1 MPLAAS
7 PAGWPLDQG
16 EDADLLLEAAYGLPP
31 RPDRHVGVAVS
42 GGGDSVALLHLMAR
56 ACRHWDVPVSAVTVD
71 HRLRTG
77 SRAEADG
84 VAVLCASLGVPHRT
98 VVWDHGTVPGNLMD
112 AARRARR
119 TLIAAWALEA
129 GVTQVALGH
138 TADDN
143 AETFLMALSRAAGLD
158 GLAGMRSGWCEDGL
172 WWGRPLLQVTRADL
186 RRYLRRHGIGWV
198 EDPTNADTRFER
210 VRARQAMAAL
220 TPLGIDA
227 ARVARSASH
236 LAIARAALRDILR
249 QSCAAHVQEVAG
261 ALRIDRSGFDALPH
275 DLQRL
280 LLVAAVEWLS
290 GDARP
295 LRRDRQANLL
305 FAARE
310 GRSGTGK
317 GGRLRS
323 RPDSLWLGRGPRA
336 GDQLCGAHAWGVD
349 GGWRLAGPAGDGME
363 IRALGAAG
371 LRACPGWRA
380 TGLPRHVLEVTPAVW
395 RGDHLVAAPLAGLP
409 NGWSAEMRP
418 SFAAALAAH

>member
-305 FAARE
+305 FGVFGLMIGVLLFSLLFSRTVLRKLSVRRILPDAATV
-310 GRSGTGK
+310 GRPCVISY
-317 GGRLRS
+317 
-323 RPDSLWLGRGPRA
+323 
-336 GDQLCGAHAWGVD
+336 
-349 GGWRLAGPAGDGME
+349 E
-363 IRALGAAG
+363 IRNTKRFWPSMSVTLAELDGVEAFVRQPHAYMLHAAAG
-371 LRACPGWRA
+371 MTAVVPA
-380 TGLPRHVLEVTPAVW
+380 EVLPRR
-395 RGDHLVAAPLAGLP
+395 RGT
-409 NGWSAEMRP
+409 
-418 SFAAALAAH
+418 F